1 MRARGS
7 CQNQSGERVRG
18 LKKVLFVLAAA
29 LATVAFY
36 ATPALAAN
44 PQAGQCEA
52 SGTTVN
58 PPGGTVGG
66 VTFTISG
73 STVTVS
79 GGSAE
84 LCVKAG
90 NGNSGTIT
98 LNDGESYTV
107 DFDLNPAGQPPGI
120 SHLIVVT
127 TSTTTTTTEG
137 PTTTT
142 TEGPTTTTTTT
153 TEGPTTTTEGPT
165 TTSTGGPTTTT
176 GTGGVSGG
184 TTGGTTGGTAPTGG
198 ELPFTGLP
206 IWIPLLAAAGLLA
219 SGVVL
224 VRRRKGELS

>member
-1 MRARGS
+1 MRRGVVK
-7 CQNQSGERVRG
+7 QSGGEVRG
-18 LKKVLFVLAAA
+18 LKKLLVVLAA

-36 ATPALAAN
+36 ATPALAAD
-44 PQAGQCEA
+44 PQSGQCEA
-52 SGTTVN
+52 SGTSIS
-58 PPGGTVGG
+58 PPGGTVDG

-73 STVTVS
+73 STVSVS

-90 NGNSGTIT
+90 NANSGNIT

-120 SHLIVVT
+120 SHIIVI
-127 TSTTTTTTEG
+127 STTTGTTTTEG
-137 PTTTT
+137 PTTT

-165 TTSTGGPTTTT
+165 GTTAGPTTTT
-176 GTGGVSGG
+176 GGGGVSGG
-184 TTGGTTGGTAPTGG
+184 TTGGTTGGTAPSGG
-198 ELPFTGLP
+198 NLPFTGLP
-206 IWIPLLAAAGLLA
+206 IWIPLLAAAALLA

-224 VRRRKGELS
+224 IRRKRTDLS

>member
-18 LKKVLFVLAAA
+18 LKKVLFVFAAA

-36 ATPALAAN
+36 ATPALAVESGNCPHGVATFDSSGTWD
-44 PQAGQCEA
+44 PDGVPA
-52 SGTTVN
+52 SGDEVTVTIAS
-58 PPGGTVGG
+58 PT
-66 VTFTISG
+66 VTFSE
-73 STVTVS
+73 SVTF
-79 GGSAE
+79 
-84 LCVKAG
+84 CVKAG
-90 NGNSGTIT
+90 NFNSGVIT
-98 LNDGESYTV
+98 GTTFTVTWDADG
-107 DFDLNPAGQPPGI
+107 NPDNGVQIPGI
-120 SHLIVVT
+120 SHVELYAQ
-127 TSTTTTTTEG
+127 TTTTTT
-137 PTTTT
+137 TTTT
-142 TEGPTTTTTTT
+142 SGGPTTT

>member
-1 MRARGS
+1 
-7 CQNQSGERVRG
+7 
-18 LKKVLFVLAAA
+18 LKKVLFVFAAA

-44 PQAGQCEA
+44 PQAGQCETQ
-52 SGTTVN
+52 GTDVF
-58 PPGGTVGG
+58 PPGGTVDG

-107 DFDLNPAGQPPGI
+107 DFDLNPQGQPPGI
-120 SHLIVVT
+120 SHIEVIS

-142 TEGPTTTTTTT
+142 TTTTG
-153 TEGPTTTTEGPT
+153 GPTTTEGPT